1 MHGILRFVEPNLF
14 PPRVDIAF
22 REALC
27 HVRLQPVVR
36 YLLLFVALDSDRL
49 PRRVPEALLRPL
61 ALVVVVSAAVAHQR
75 GLVAHVPQEDVVLL
89 YHFDHRFRS
98 RRLNLWSKWY
108 STPRRRSLGLRP
120 CGLGTSELRRGLQ
133 IVWLGAPIS
142 VSRRHG
148 MLQPN
153 FKFSRYT
160 HHAKAKFPNNT
171 FPVELAS
178 SASKRPLAKTQG
190 PPRPPKTP
198 SLRFILEDLELEG
211 RNTAWYYRLTALRRS
226 QIDWIG
232 APEIIL
238 HVGLVFSMGGEMDRW
253 IMPDRRWW
261 GLGLAAIIG
270 FTAVREKYYPG
281 KMGLELGKS
290 IT

>member
-89 YHFDHRFRS
+89 LAVVAWGFV
-98 RRLNLWSKWY
+98 L
-108 STPRRRSLGLRP
+108 
-120 CGLGTSELRRGLQ
+120 
-133 IVWLGAPIS
+133 
-142 VSRRHG
+142 
-148 MLQPN
+148 LQPN

-226 QIDWIG
+226 QIDWIVSSLPTLSSMLLYITTTAGLLITKSYHAKG

-270 FTAVREKYYPG
+270 LIAV
-281 KMGLELGKS
+281 MGSTIGAFIYKRIAPFYHRRAQGRASRLKAPAS
-290 IT
+290 